1 MNLFRNVVSGIA
13 FAYALATPGAAA
25 PIMVQDFETDMA
37 PSVWAVNMPD
47 ENASVQLSTDRPH
60 DGKQCLRLHYRFV
73 SAGDFQYL
81 GIPFK
86 AQLNGPIHKLRYW
99 LKGDNSKCSY
109 GLQLKDIHGKTHQF
123 KISNQEPVIDFT
135 GWRELVFDL
144 DAPHETWGGDRDG
157 KLDYPITVITLTV
170 GQPMQGK
177 QPVGAEG
184 NLYFDSLAV
193 ESEKNIG
200 ETLGLRIAVLS
211 PAYCSDIRGDTIVDV
226 TAQEAT
232 SLTVKCWKQGDR
244 FGTDSV
250 VATVRL
256 DEQRKGSFVFPADAY
271 PHGPLTLR
279 ISGVT
284 GITKDNCY
292 LQLYNLGGVSW
303 NEGMPEY
310 PPPAARGM
318 TLVFADDF
326 SGPLSISST
335 NPKATY
341 YDHKPPDGRQDFSS
355 LRFTGF
361 SEANN
366 PFKQVDT
373 YLRIRASEK
382 TKSAGL
388 ISSIKMDAS
397 GVTAKIPCYFECRFI
412 GPNAMGAWPAFWLMT
427 DFMTDEIKGRKVPCD
442 ELDVIEA
449 YGGEGSG
456 SPNAFDK
463 YMITPHCW
471 DQGETGKALGKAA
484 FKELKN
490 PIQMGKFG
498 IPSAWFETF
507 HTYGCRI
514 TEAETIFYC
523 DNIEVGRFATLPW
536 SKQHPFFFM
545 INLAT
550 GGGWPVDLS
559 RYNGVADMYVDY
571 VRVYQGS
578 APRTEERAS
587 PK

>member
-1 MNLFRNVVSGIA
+1 VSGIVLA
-13 FAYALATPGAAA
+13 CTLATAGAAT
-25 PIMVQDFETDMA
+25 PVMVQDFERDIEPT
-37 PSVWAVNMPD
+37 VWVVNMPN
-47 ENASVQLSTDRPH
+47 ENASVQLSTDEPH
-60 DGKQCLRLHYRFV
+60 DGKQCLKLHYHF
-73 SAGDFQYL
+73 GTTGNLQYL
-81 GIPFK
+81 GIPLK
-86 AQLNGPIHKLRYW
+86 TQLNGPIHKLSYW
-99 LKGDNSKCSY
+99 LEGDNSKCSY

-123 KISNQEPVIDFT
+123 KSSQPGTVIDFT

-144 DAPHETWGGDRDG
+144 DAPHETWGGDKNG
-157 KLDYPITVITLTV
+157 KLDYPITMITLTV
-170 GQPMQGK
+170 GQPMQGN
-177 QPVGAEG
+177 QQVGAEG

-193 ESEKNIG
+193 ESEKGIG
-200 ETLGLRIAVLS
+200 DTLGLQIAVLS
-211 PAYCSDIRGDTIVDV
+211 PAYCSDIRGDTIVNV
-226 TAQEAT
+226 TAREAT
-232 SLTVKCWKQGDR
+232 SLSVKCWKPGGR
-244 FGTDSV
+244 FGADSL

-256 DEQRKGSFVFPADAY
+256 DEKGKGSFVFPADAY

-279 ISGVT
+279 ISGVS
-284 GITKDNCY
+284 GITRDNCY

-303 NEGMPEY
+303 NEGMPKDA
-310 PPPAARGM
+310 PPAAKDM
-318 TLVFADDF
+318 ALVFADDF

-335 NPKATY
+335 DPKATY

-361 SEANN
+361 NEPAN

-388 ISSIKMDAS
+388 ISSIKKDGS

-412 GPNAMGAWPAFWLMT
+412 GPNAMGTWPAFWLMT

-449 YGGEGSG
+449 YGGEGAG
-456 SPNAFDK
+456 APNAFDK

-471 DQGETGKALGKAA
+471 DQGETARALGKAA
-484 FKELKN
+484 FKGLKN
-490 PIQMGKFG
+490 PIQMSKFG

-507 HTYGCRI
+507 HTYGCKI
-514 TEAETIFYC
+514 TETDTIFYC
-523 DNIEVGRFATLPW
+523 DNIEVGRLTTFPV
-536 SKQHPFFFM
+536 SKQYPFFFM

-559 RYNGVADMYVDY
+559 RYHGMADMYVDY

-578 APRTEERAS
+578 AARAQEMAS